1 MSPPEDTTSN
11 TTGAQSL
18 AVAPGT
24 DDPTHSYLTYRS
36 PLLNSS
42 LPDNQMPEDPYFDP
56 LPLAFTPDA
65 VAVGFSCLRARGF
78 PVLLRFVHRY
88 DIGNV
93 GNDTVSV
100 ERHV

>member
-1 MSPPEDTTSN
+1 MSPPEDTTSI
-11 TTGAQSL
+11 TTRAQSL

-42 LPDNQMPEDPYFDP
+42 LPDNQTPEDPLLHHPPRFH
-56 LPLAFTPDA
+56 PDA
-65 VAVGFSCLRARGF
+65 AAVGLSCLRARGF

-88 DIGNV
+88 DTGNV
-93 GNDTVSV
+93 GNDIVSIEHYV
-100 ERHV
+100 